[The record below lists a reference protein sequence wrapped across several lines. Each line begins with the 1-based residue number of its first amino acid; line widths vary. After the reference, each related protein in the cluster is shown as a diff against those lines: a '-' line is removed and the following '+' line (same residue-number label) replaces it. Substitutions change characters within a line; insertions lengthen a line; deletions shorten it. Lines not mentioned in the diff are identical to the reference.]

1 MKYLPF
7 NKVHC
12 LVVKKSLI
20 FVKCIYEWESTC
32 KLTYLV
38 ISNIYIRVMVKLL
51 YSFSISS
58 DFNQFKDHFEETI

>member
-38 ISNIYIRVMVKLL
+38 MSNIYIYK
-51 YSFSISS
+51 S
-58 DFNQFKDHFEETI
+58 NG